1 MRSARLS
8 ELWGVLS
15 LLADACFH
23 SAYFLWSYKF
33 PTFKGAVAVTVKTA
47 SRPVPRP
54 FLKWAG
60 GKTGLLAELLER
72 VEAAQ
77 PFTAYFEP
85 FIGGGALFFELT
97 RLGRLPGCAV
107 LSDANPNLVA
117 AYLGVRDHVDGVIH
131 ALIRHRDLHS
141 REHYYAV
148 RDAAPRTLPARA
160 ARIIYLNRTCFNG
173 LYRENSRG
181 RFNVPMGRYKN
192 PRICD
197 ETNLRACSQALQS
210 AQLAVKPFQH
220 VLDAAAPGDFVYFD
234 PPYHPLSKTSS
245 FTAYARGGFGEQDQR
260 LLAHVFAQLSARG
273 VKCLLSNSMTDLV
286 RHLYADFTIE
296 QVFAPRLVNSRPDR
310 RGKIPEALI
319 RNF

>member
-1 MRSARLS
+1 M
-8 ELWGVLS
+8 
-15 LLADACFH
+15 
-23 SAYFLWSYKF
+23 
-33 PTFKGAVAVTVKTA
+33 
-47 SRPVPRP
+47 PRP

-77 PFTAYFEP
+77 PFSSYFEP
-85 FIGGGALFFELT
+85 FIGGGALFFELA

-107 LSDANPNLVA
+107 LSDANVNLVS
-117 AYLGVRDHVDGVIH
+117 AYLGVRDHVDAVIR
-131 ALIRHRDLHS
+131 ALLRHKSLHS
-141 REHYYAV
+141 RDHYYAV
-148 RDAAPRTLPARA
+148 RDAAPRSLPARA
-160 ARIIYLNRTCFNG
+160 ARVIYLNRTCFNG

-197 ETNLRACSQALQS
+197 ESNLRACSKALQP

-220 VLDAAAPGDFVYFD
+220 VLDAGRTGDFVYFD

-245 FTAYARGGFGEQDQR
+245 FTSYDRAGFGEKDQR
-260 LLAHVFAQLSARG
+260 LLADVFAQLSARG

-296 QVFAPRLVNSRPDR
+296 EVYAPRHVNSRPDR